1 MFCKRL
7 GLKFFPLFTG
17 WWGSEEALI
26 TLIKSARLGDWIPD
40 SNRCWWSMH
49 IKAIW
54 HEAILIWLTDL
65 SWLSAL
71 QIKVRLVCNCTYK
84 VDNKTSRV
92 LDSFLNYGTHF
103 ITVTERLIPH
113 RFWEANC
120 KNLSDSYTC
129 PAYQIPPKYAPSD
142 SGDFNTT
149 KSRVFSDNILN

>member
-40 SNRCWWSMH
+40 SNQCWWSMH

-71 QIKVRLVCNCTYK
+71 QIKVRLVCNCTYIQSWQQ
-84 VDNKTSRV
+84 NKQGFGQLSK
-92 LDSFLNYGTHF
+92 LWYSFYYSNWKINSTQILRSQLQESLRQLH
-103 ITVTERLIPH
+103 LPS
-113 RFWEANC
+113 
-120 KNLSDSYTC
+120 LSDS
-129 PAYQIPPKYAPSD
+129 
-142 SGDFNTT
+142 T
-149 KSRVFSDNILN
+149 KVCTLRFRGF